1 MPQDGG
7 KGNFPPPEKTHEP
20 KVGSACWIAIS
31 GWTAAR
37 ESSNHRTSATLP
49 STPAKAILART
60 TAIAISNKRHLT
72 KLRRAFAPRPAAGVA
87 PASGRFHFQR
97 GRWSWRG
104 SVGRVGGVGRVG
116 SCFVIRNADVPERL
130 AGAPGGVSSVGSTS
144 RCFRW
149 GRKSRCGRMNY
160 CHRSNC
166 WRRGRSS
173 VARR

>member
-1 MPQDGG
+1 MPRDGG

-49 STPAKAILART
+49 SAPATSILASS
-60 TAIAISNKRHLT
+60 TAIAILNKRHLA
-72 KLRRAFAPRPAAGVA
+72 KLRRAFAPRPAAVVV

-97 GRWSWRG
+97 DRGSWRG
-104 SVGRVGGVGRVG
+104 PVRRVGRVG
-116 SCFVIRNADVPERL
+116 SRFVSRNADDPERL
-130 AGAPGGVSSVGSTS
+130 GGAPGGVSSVGSTS

-149 GRKSRCGRMNY
+149 GRRSRCGRMDY
-160 CHRSNC
+160 YHRSNC

-173 VARR
+173 GARR